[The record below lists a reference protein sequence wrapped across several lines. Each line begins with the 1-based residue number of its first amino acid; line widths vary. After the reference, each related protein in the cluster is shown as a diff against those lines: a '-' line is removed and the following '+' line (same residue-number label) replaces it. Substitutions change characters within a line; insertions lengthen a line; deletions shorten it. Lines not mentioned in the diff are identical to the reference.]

1 MKRLLTN
8 VVAVLAI
15 VFTGQLIAHPAA
27 YAETAPTVK
36 QCQDAYAGLAAMK
49 AAGWPAYMIAANKA
63 IIDQKCAGVK

>member
-27 YAETAPTVK
+27 YAIRSVRALCK
-36 QCQDAYAGLAAMK
+36 R
-49 AAGWPAYMIAANKA
+49 
-63 IIDQKCAGVK
+63 